1 MPDFAV
7 IIADIKASR
16 KMSDHERWEG
26 QLFLKSAIVQ
36 INETYTAFI
45 EAPFMITKGDE
56 FQGVLKDLTVVH
68 ELMDKFEQLVH
79 PLDLRF
85 GIGHGKIYKMGSRIP
100 IEMDGPAFHH
110 ANAALNFA
118 KKKKLQVRFQTDQA
132 PFDLQMNTIY
142 RLVQSIKRGWNT
154 RNYKRYWKYKE
165 LGTFQKVAERE
176 GVSVQ
181 AVWESLYGCGA
192 LDVLQAEKAIR
203 QMLQEFSAADIA

>member
-1 MPDFAV
+1 MSEFGV
-7 IIADIKASR
+7 VIADIKASR

-36 INETYTAFI
+36 INETYAALI

-56 FQGVLKDLTVVH
+56 FQGVLKDLSVVH
-68 ELMDKFEQLVH
+68 DLMDKFEQLVY

-85 GIGHGKIYKMGSRIP
+85 GIGYGNVYKMGSRIP

-118 KKKKLQVRFQTDQA
+118 KKKKLQVRFQTDNTS
-132 PFDLQMNTIY
+132 FDLQMNTIY

-154 RNYKRYWKYKE
+154 LNYKRYWKYKE
-165 LGTFQKVAERE
+165 VGTFQKVAASE

-181 AVWESLYGCGA
+181 AVWESLFACGA
-192 LDVLQAEKAIR
+192 LDVLHAEKAIR
-203 QMLQEFSAADIA
+203 LMLEAFSTESI